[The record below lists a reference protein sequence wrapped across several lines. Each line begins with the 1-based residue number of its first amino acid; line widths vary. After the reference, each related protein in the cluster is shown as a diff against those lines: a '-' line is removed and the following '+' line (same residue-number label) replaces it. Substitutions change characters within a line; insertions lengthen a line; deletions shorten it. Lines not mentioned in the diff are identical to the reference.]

1 MFTTVRQWLRAL
13 LVLALLWQAGSA
25 PAAAL
30 MGCCDQPQPC
40 CIAAPAASAFVA
52 CAACAACAPAAV
64 PVALPSAGRPP
75 ALRQAAPD
83 HCLEADSSAVIDTIW
98 RPPMSTSSH

>member
-1 MFTTVRQWLRAL
+1 MFTAARQWLRAL

-30 MGCCDQPQPC
+30 MGCCDVPQPC
-40 CIAAPAASAFVA
+40 CITALAASA
-52 CAACAACAPAAV
+52 CMACAACAPAAV

-75 ALRQAAPD
+75 ALHQAAPD
-83 HCLEADSSAVIDTIW
+83 HCPEADCSAGINTIW
-98 RPPMSTSSH
+98 RPPIGTPMH